1 MYIKLTRFDNR
12 PVWLNAAFVVTVE
25 PRRDGSGSVV
35 VPIGDGLDYDVRE
48 SPEEVLRMLE
58 GCPAPQ
64 VVPVPVSDCLT
75 KTPADVSPEPERKTE
90 KADNGKETVTTPARE
105 DAGGTVTAP
114 VREGADGTV
123 NMERLQNILAHAG
136 VASRRGAAALIESGV
151 VTVDGIVV
159 KEPGARFEIG
169 SLGSEGSGP
178 VIRVNG
184 KTITTE
190 EKHRTIVL
198 YKPVGVLST
207 MSDPFGGKTVA
218 ELVRTPERLVP
229 IGRLDKD
236 SEGLLL
242 MSNDGTLVNELTHP
256 RFNHTKTYLVKVAGR
271 WSAEKL
277 KTLRSPLTLDDGY
290 TIRPVPVEV
299 VQEWENNTRLLKFVL
314 SEGRKRQIRKMCSA
328 AHLVVLTLKRGK
340 VGNFELPSDLQPGE
354 WRDLTDAELK
364 LLR

>member
-1 MYIKLTRFDNR
+1 
-12 PVWLNAAFVVTVE
+12 
-25 PRRDGSGSVV
+25 
-35 VPIGDGLDYDVRE
+35 
-48 SPEEVLRMLE
+48 
-58 GCPAPQ
+58 
-64 VVPVPVSDCLT
+64 
-75 KTPADVSPEPERKTE
+75 
-90 KADNGKETVTTPARE
+90 
-105 DAGGTVTAP
+105 
-114 VREGADGTV
+114 
-123 NMERLQNILAHAG
+123 MERLQNILAHAG

-159 KEPGARFEIG
+159 KEPGARFD
-169 SLGSEGSGP
+169 EG
-178 VIRVNG
+178 VQIKVNG
-184 KTITTE
+184 KVVSAE
-190 EKHRTIVL
+190 EKRRTIVL

-218 ELVRTPERLVP
+218 ELVKTPERLVP

-271 WSAEKL
+271 WSEEKL

-299 VQEWENNTRLLKFVL
+299 VQDFGNNTRLLKFVL

-328 AHLVVLTLKRGK
+328 AHLVVLTLKRVK
-340 VGNFELPSDLQPGE
+340 VGNYELPRDLRPGE

>member
-1 MYIKLTRFDNR
+1 MNVNPLH
-12 PVWLNAAFVVTVE
+12 
-25 PRRDGSGSVV
+25 
-35 VPIGDGLDYDVRE
+35 
-48 SPEEVLRMLE
+48 
-58 GCPAPQ
+58 GC
-64 VVPVPVSDCLT
+64 V
-75 KTPADVSPEPERKTE
+75 ADLWHGVK
-90 KADNGKETVTTPARE
+90 
-105 DAGGTVTAP
+105 
-114 VREGADGTV
+114 

-151 VTVDGIVV
+151 VTVDGLVV
-159 KEPGARFEIG
+159 KEPGARFG
-169 SLGSEGSGP
+169 EG
-178 VIRVNG
+178 VQVKVNG
-184 KTITTE
+184 RAISSE

-236 SEGLLL
+236 SEGLIL

-256 RFNHTKTYLVKVAGR
+256 RFNHAKTYLVKVAGR

-277 KTLRSPLTLDDGY
+277 TTLRSPLTLDDGY

-299 VQEWENNTRLLKFVL
+299 VEDFGNNTRLLKFVL
-314 SEGRKRQIRKMCSA
+314 GEGRKRQIRKMCSM
-328 AHLVVLTLKRGK
+328 AHLVVLTLKRVK
-340 VGNFELPSDLQPGE
+340 VGNFELPRDLQPGE
-354 WRDLTDAELK
+354 WRDLTDDELK